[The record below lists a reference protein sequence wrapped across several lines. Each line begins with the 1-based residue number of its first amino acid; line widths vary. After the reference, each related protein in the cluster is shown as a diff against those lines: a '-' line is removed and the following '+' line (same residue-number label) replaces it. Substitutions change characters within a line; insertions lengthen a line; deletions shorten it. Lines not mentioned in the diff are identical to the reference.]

1 MEAMEEQ
8 PTTDSRRRSRGD
20 LLAML
25 VVVLASFVFTADQV
39 AEHEMMS
46 PIDEYQYVGY
56 YASVA
61 DEGIV
66 RQGTPMPLY
75 AKRYMVC
82 NGVRAIPEMGVNP
95 DGCRDPKSINYP
107 IAGGTTADLYTPLYF
122 LSIRALAQPLIW
134 ADVDFVDAGRAAG
147 GFWLALGA
155 VFLYLAM
162 RRMRTSLPVALGLSL
177 VLVGSLPAYWSTTYI
192 STDATAFASGAI
204 AAWLTMRALQR
215 VRWSLVLLPVAAA
228 VFTLFKL
235 QNLIGFV
242 VAAAVLVLAALVDAG
257 KDQSQDRA
265 GIGAR
270 LRAFL
275 TDRRVLSAV
284 AIGVLSVV
292 AQGAW
297 LAIRAALAVGPQP
310 ELGLVVP
317 LEGRHL
323 VLELG
328 NLLPLMAQGATSPY
342 MTGPASLP
350 DYAVGTLLAIGG
362 AAGLAMSKGV
372 PAILRIV
379 GFATVLV
386 AILAAP
392 ALAIAIG
399 VMEGVYIPI
408 PNRYATSLFPWA
420 LLSAALLIDTRRPWS
435 RYAVLALGAVTWS
448 LSLMMGEG

>member
-1 MEAMEEQ
+1 MEATAETN
-8 PTTDSRRRSRGD
+8 PTDGRRHRRGD

-25 VVVLASFVFTADQV
+25 VLVLASFVFTADQV
-39 AEHEMMS
+39 GEHKMMS

-56 YASVA
+56 YAAVA

-82 NGVRAIPEMGVNP
+82 HGVRAIPEMGVNP
-95 DGCRDPKSINYP
+95 DGCRAPQSVNYP

-134 ADVDFVDAGRAAG
+134 AGVDFVDAGRAAG

-162 RRMRTSLPVALGLSL
+162 RRMRTPVAVALGLSL

-192 STDATAFASGAI
+192 STDATAFASGAV

-215 VRWSLVLLPVAAA
+215 VRWSLVLLPIAAA
-228 VFTLFKL
+228 LFTLFKL

-242 VAAAVLVLAALVDAG
+242 VAAVVLVLAALVDAG
-257 KDQSQDRA
+257 RNQSA
-265 GIGAR
+265 TGSR
-270 LRAFL
+270 LLAFL
-275 TDRRVLSAV
+275 RDRRTLSAV
-284 AIGVLSVV
+284 SIGVLSIV
-292 AQGAW
+292 AQGTW

-317 LEGRHL
+317 LEGKHL

-328 NLLPLMAQGATSPY
+328 NLLPLMAQGAASPY

-350 DYAVGTLLAIGG
+350 VYAVGTMLAIGG

-372 PAILRIV
+372 PGLLRIV
-379 GFATVLV
+379 GISTVLV
-386 AILAAP
+386 AIFAAP

-399 VMEGVYIPI
+399 VMEDVYIPI

-420 LLSAALLIDTRRPWS
+420 LLSAALLIDTRRPAS
-435 RYAVLALGAVTWS
+435 RYAVLSLGAVTWS
-448 LSLMMGEG
+448 LALMMGEG